1 MQASL
6 PRRHALGPLPGQ
18 QIVIPSLHTS
28 ESIAL
33 QQGGTRALSWGQGWW
48 LLWHEHMHV
57 GHERT
62 GCTTVPAGACRIRS
76 EMESKKGGINEY
88 APIRK
93 GKKQSVKQTNKQ
105 KKPDERYQSAN
116 TQLPELYSTTSFD
129 KERAMRCIC
138 PSPLTCQLLHALLML
153 PCGYQQE

>member
-62 GCTTVPAGACRIRS
+62 GCTTVPAGACRIRP

-88 APIRK
+88 ALIRT
-93 GKKQSVKQTNKQ
+93 GKKTINQSNKQTNKRNQ
-105 KKPDERYQSAN
+105 MKDISLQTPNCQSW
-116 TQLPELYSTTSFD
+116 TLQL
-129 KERAMRCIC
+129 
-138 PSPLTCQLLHALLML
+138 ALIKRGQ
-153 PCGYQQE
+153 CGAFAPPH